1 MKTKA
6 SVTEQQLK
14 LKNKR
19 QMKASDMFTKN
30 EQLRFVLS
38 VSSIFIKYHCYILI

>member
-6 SVTEQQLK
+6 SVTEKDLK
-14 LKNKR
+14 RKIKR

-38 VSSIFIKYHCYILI
+38 ISSIFIKYHCYFFL